1 MAGRSI
7 ERRSNVDQLIGRFG
21 NFTITLPSHFCHLF
35 FDQFPSK
42 NIIELFEQMIKYFML
57 FFALELIVSSFNTV
71 STSSS

>member
-7 ERRSNVDQLIGRFG
+7 ERRSNVDQSIGRFG
-21 NFTITLPSHFCHLF
+21 NFTITVPSHFDCLF
-35 FDQFPSK
+35 FDQFQSK